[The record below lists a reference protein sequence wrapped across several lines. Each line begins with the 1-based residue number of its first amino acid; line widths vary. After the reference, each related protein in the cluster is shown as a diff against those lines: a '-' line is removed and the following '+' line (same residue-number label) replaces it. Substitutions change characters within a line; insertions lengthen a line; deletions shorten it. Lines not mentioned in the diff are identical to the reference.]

1 VSVPP
6 GRLLSGRTTVPDA
19 IHGVLINRSR
29 SPMDFTTTFG
39 VTGMTCG
46 HCVRSVKGELGKL
59 DGVTD
64 VAVDFKSGTV
74 NVTSSNELDRDAIE
88 AAVDEAGYQYV
99 G

>member
-1 VSVPP
+1 
-6 GRLLSGRTTVPDA
+6 
-19 IHGVLINRSR
+19 
-29 SPMDFTTTFG
+29 MDFTTTFG

-46 HCVRSVKGELGKL
+46 HCVRSVKGEIGKL

-64 VAVDFKSGTV
+64 VAVDFKNGTV
-74 NVTSSNELDRDAIE
+74 TVTSSNELDSDAIE

>member
-1 VSVPP
+1 M
-6 GRLLSGRTTVPDA
+6 D
-19 IHGVLINRSR
+19 LI
-29 SPMDFTTTFG
+29 TTFG

-64 VAVDFKSGTV
+64 VAVDLESGTV
-74 NVTSSNELDRDAIE
+74 DVTSSTELDRSAIE
-88 AAVDEAGYQYV
+88 AAIEEAGYQYV

>member
-1 VSVPP
+1 MD
-6 GRLLSGRTTVPDA
+6 LTTTDY
-19 IHGVLINRSR
+19 
-29 SPMDFTTTFG
+29 TTTFA

-64 VAVDFKSGTV
+64 VAVDLKNGTV
-74 NVTSSNELDRDAIE
+74 NVTSSSELDRGAIE
-88 AAVDEAGYQYV
+88 AAIDEAGYQYV

>member
-1 VSVPP
+1 
-6 GRLLSGRTTVPDA
+6 
-19 IHGVLINRSR
+19 
-29 SPMDFTTTFG
+29 MDFTNTFG
-39 VTGMTCG
+39 VAGMTCG

-64 VAVDFKSGTV
+64 VAVDLKTGTV
-74 NVTSSNELDRDAIE
+74 NVTSTAELDRDAIE

>member
-1 VSVPP
+1 MD
-6 GRLLSGRTTVPDA
+6 LTTTDY
-19 IHGVLINRSR
+19 
-29 SPMDFTTTFG
+29 TTTFA

-64 VAVDFKSGTV
+64 VAVDLKNGTV

-88 AAVDEAGYQYV
+88 TAIDEAGYQYV

>member
-1 VSVPP
+1 
-6 GRLLSGRTTVPDA
+6 
-19 IHGVLINRSR
+19 
-29 SPMDFTTTFG
+29 MDFTTTFG
-39 VTGMTCG
+39 VAGMTCG

-88 AAVDEAGYQYV
+88 AAVDQAGYQYV

>member
-1 VSVPP
+1 
-6 GRLLSGRTTVPDA
+6 
-19 IHGVLINRSR
+19 
-29 SPMDFTTTFG
+29 MDFTTTFN

-64 VAVDFKSGTV
+64 VAIDFKTGTV
-74 NVTSSNELDRDAIE
+74 NVTSSSELDRDAIE

>member
-1 VSVPP
+1 MD
-6 GRLLSGRTTVPDA
+6 LTTTDY
-19 IHGVLINRSR
+19 
-29 SPMDFTTTFG
+29 TTTFG

-64 VAVDFKSGTV
+64 VAVDLKNGTV
-74 NVTSSNELDRDAIE
+74 NVTSSSELDREAIE
-88 AAVDEAGYQYV
+88 TAIDEAGYQYV